1 MAEQIDIKAKELLS
15 ESKSILLVDW
25 PNVNL
30 PYALLKAGFIVF
42 SYSPD
47 KYSEAKLLTQKPNN
61 TDGLSIFPVADDSK
75 EAYISFEKLD
85 SSPGDVDI
93 VHIYRP
99 EAELPGIVEKHVL
112 PLNAKAIW
120 LYPPQASELARGLA
134 AQHCV
139 DLVQGVNIISL
150 AAETHTDQ
158 ANNLENDNGPT
169 LGNGKICYVE
179 IPADDIEK
187 SAAFY
192 GEVFGWNIRKRKD
205 GRLAFDDGIN
215 EVSGTWVTG
224 RKKHSEAGF
233 ILSIMVDSV
242 AETVKKITD
251 HNCHIVKQMPIS
263 DHERIAWFNDPAG
276 NLLGL
281 YQHPGGG
288 NGKICYVEIPS
299 DDIQK
304 SANFYE
310 AVFGWPIRG
319 DNHGNAAFDDGVGV
333 VSGMWTNQYKP
344 STKPGLLVYVMMDSV
359 EETIDAVVANGGK
372 IVQPI
377 GMDAPEITARF
388 SDPFGNVFGLYQ
400 EPSEA

>member
-1 MAEQIDIKAKELLS
+1 
-15 ESKSILLVDW
+15 LVDW
-25 PNVNL
+25 PNASL
-30 PYALLKAGFIVF
+30 PHSLLKAGFVVF

-47 KYSEAKLLTQKPNN
+47 KYSEAKLLEHKPHN
-61 TDGLSIFPVADDSK
+61 TEGLSIFPVTDDGK
-75 EAYISFEKLD
+75 EVYVSFEKLD
-85 SSPGDVDI
+85 GSPGTVDI

-99 EAELPGIVEKHVL
+99 EAELPGIVEKHAL
-112 PLNAKAIW
+112 PSSAKAIW
-120 LYPPQASELARGLA
+120 LYPPQTSELARGLA
-134 AQHCV
+134 AQHCLV
-139 DLVQGVNIISL
+139 LVQGVNIIDL
-150 AAETHTDQ
+150 AAEIESNQ
-158 ANNLENDNGPT
+158 PENMENENGPT

-179 IPADDIEK
+179 IPADDIAQ

-192 GEVFGWNIRKRKD
+192 SEVFGWSIRERGD
-205 GRLAFDDGIN
+205 GHLAFDDGIN

-233 ILSIMVDSV
+233 ILSIMIDSV
-242 AETVKKITD
+242 GETVKEITD
-251 HNCHIVKQMPIS
+251 RGCRIVKQMNLS
-263 DHERIAWFNDPAG
+263 EHEMIAWFNDPAG

-288 NGKICYVEIPS
+288 NGKICYVEIPA
-299 DDIQK
+299 DDIAK

-310 AVFGWPIRG
+310 AVFGWPIRS

-344 STKPGLLVYVMMDSV
+344 SPEPGLLVYIMMDSV
-359 EETIDAVVANGGK
+359 EETIEAVITNGGK

-400 EPSEA
+400 EPS